1 MENKNKYSYICYSLY
16 VPEDN
21 KEYEALVRVL
31 ACYPRRKTLF
41 IKKLVDNF
49 LKERGITDVSQCSDT
64 LLKKMIKEE
73 LDNKSSV
80 PPLPYHN
87 QKSDDLA
94 TFLSMILNN
103 QSIPWK
109 PSEQG
114 KNEPKEEKRNPE
126 KPKRTNLFQKRSP
139 EPQEDTR
146 EDKEGIDPLQDKTL
160 PTLEPMVQEEMLSD
174 EEEDADT
181 DTSGLLDNWEEGL
194 DIFS

>member
-1 MENKNKYSYICYSLY
+1 MENKNKYSYTCYSLY

-31 ACYPRRKTLF
+31 SCYPRRKTLF

-49 LKERGITDVSQCSDT
+49 LKERGITDVSKCSDA
-64 LLKKMIKEE
+64 LLKKLIKEE
-73 LDNKSSV
+73 LNNKSAV
-80 PPLPYHN
+80 PPLPYPN
-87 QKSDDLA
+87 QRTDDIANFLA
-94 TFLSMILNN
+94 MILNN
-103 QSIPWK
+103 QPASMEPL
-109 PSEQG
+109 EQG
-114 KNEPKEEKRNPE
+114 THEEKEEKPKPE

-139 EPQEDTR
+139 EPQEDTG
-146 EDKEGIDPLQDKTL
+146 EDKEGIDPLPDKTL
-160 PTLEPMVQEEMLSD
+160 PTLEPMVQEEMLSE